1 MRFEAKHRFF
11 KSVRQTGSFRN
22 IIMTMAR
29 KHNSMIAYHIH
40 DANIQRPTLSVSRMT
55 QVAVDVLKDSI
66 KEPFPRKSPGVVVV
80 NKKDK
85 VNISGTDYSVGMLL
99 PFGSTGG
106 LPDFG
111 EILQIIIVHERPV
124 FVLKLLSG
132 WYHEHLRSFKVEP
145 TGELEV
151 LQHSEMKDSYPLA
164 AYNTAH
170 GRMVSLKHFICTSE

>member
-1 MRFEAKHRFF
+1 MKF
-11 KSVRQTGSFRN
+11 
-22 IIMTMAR
+22 
-29 KHNSMIAYHIH
+29 
-40 DANIQRPTLSVSRMT
+40 
-55 QVAVDVLKDSI
+55 
-66 KEPFPRKSPGVVVV
+66 PGVVVV

-111 EILQIIIVHERPV
+111 EVGLLQLIIVHESPV
-124 FVLKLLSG
+124 FALKLLSR
-132 WYHEHLRSFKVEP
+132 WYHVHLRSFKLEP

-164 AYNTAH
+164 ACNTAH
-170 GRMVSLKHFICTSE
+170 GRMVLNTSFAHQSRYTSV

>member
-1 MRFEAKHRFF
+1 MSAWAGKRSKALGMGRTMRFEAKHRFF

-66 KEPFPRKSPGVVVV
+66 KESFARKFPGVVVV

-111 EILQIIIVHERPV
+111 EILQLIIVHESPV
-124 FVLKLLSG
+124 FALKLLSW
-132 WYHEHLRSFKVEP
+132 WYHEH
-145 TGELEV
+145 
-151 LQHSEMKDSYPLA
+151 Q
-164 AYNTAH
+164 
-170 GRMVSLKHFICTSE
+170 GRH